1 MSKIS
6 KYFFRIFILQNKL
19 IMFFLKKKKE
29 KKNIERK
36 KKTLQIQ
43 KDLKSIKMKMRLL
56 YANKNSLE
64 KLVMKYKK

>member
-1 MSKIS
+1 
-6 KYFFRIFILQNKL
+6 
-19 IMFFLKKKKE
+19 MFFLKKKKE

-56 YANKNSLE
+56 YADKNSLE

>member
-29 KKNIERK
+29 KKKYRK
-36 KKTLQIQ
+36 EEKNTSNTKRFKI
-43 KDLKSIKMKMRLL
+43 
-56 YANKNSLE
+56 NKNENEVTLR
-64 KLVMKYKK
+64 K

>member
-1 MSKIS
+1 
-6 KYFFRIFILQNKL
+6 
-19 IMFFLKKKKE
+19 MFFLEKKKMK

-36 KKTLQIQ
+36 RKTLQIQ

-56 YANKNSLE
+56 YADKNSLE